1 MELPEEIDISQS
13 PHLCAYLQFKSTR
26 LGCDLIRATAVVDR
40 ANITRAST
48 TYKMLL
54 NPTDIVIAAAK
65 FMNNELLYKRIA
77 AQHILQECIE
87 RTNATVD
94 HLDEQFDNKF
104 IEHTSEL
111 YCAFMGMIEAE
122 FDQTLCREA
131 QSLGPLLYWLE
142 SVTNVSDL
150 CDEMLLQN
158 DTTAREAE
166 ILAMIHH
173 TDPQPTTTISTEGQ

>member
-1 MELPEEIDISQS
+1 MELPEGIDISQS
-13 PHLCAYLQFKSTR
+13 PHLCAYSQFKSTR
-26 LGCDLIRATAVVDR
+26 LGWDLIRATAAVDH
-40 ANITRAST
+40 ANIARASA

-54 NPTDIVIAAAK
+54 NSTDTVIAAAK

-94 HLDEQFDNKF
+94 HLDERFDNKL
-104 IEHTSEL
+104 IEHTSEP
-111 YCAFMGMIEAE
+111 YRAFMGTIEAE

-142 SVTNVSDL
+142 SVTDVNDL
-150 CDEMLLQN
+150 CDEILLQN
-158 DTTAREAE
+158 GTTAREAE

-173 TDPQPTTTISTEGQ
+173 TDPQPMTTISTEGQ